1 MEKNNLQTTVKQLE
15 EFLSAYYR
23 KTGVRPTLGE
33 ALDMMEKD
41 NLLSAPP
48 AVAAADSK
56 VQHTVEEICDIIDS
70 QPVNATAFLQ
80 NTSPSESGTAHVS
93 GEDAIFAPGRDVTVT
108 RVFSYLSADAAEYDC
123 FTIAVVLKGECE
135 FFFAGTP
142 IPVGVGSVIIIPPHT
157 AHVKA
162 VPSDAYVLALHMRRS
177 TFDAQFGDLM
187 TSSDKMSIFF
197 RESIYGENEMNYMSM
212 TANFESGNVLST
224 LHELVKECAS
234 KAPFANL
241 TSVCWTKIFLAS
253 VFRTQ
258 AGSAAVLRAARDEST
273 RADCGAILQ
282 YIQQNYRTVRLST
295 LARAFHYNET
305 YLSRML
311 QNYMGMSFTEIVRG
325 IKMTRAE
332 EYLSTSTLRIHDIS
346 ALVGYDSVDHFS
358 RTFKVYAQ
366 HVAAGLPPSYDEAR
380 AAHARGL
387 GREGRERRKERE
399 DGEGIIPGKK

>member
-23 KTGVRPTLGE
+23 KTGDRPTLGE

-41 NLLSAPP
+41 NLLSVPRTVTAT
-48 AVAAADSK
+48 DSK
-56 VQHTVEEICDIIDS
+56 IQHTVDEICEIIDS
-70 QPVNATAFLQ
+70 QPVDATAFLQ
-80 NTSPSESGTAHVS
+80 NTSPSESGTSHVS
-93 GEDAIFAPGRDVTVT
+93 GEDVIFSPGRDVTAT
-108 RVFSYLSADAAEYDC
+108 RIFSYLSADAAEYDC

-135 FFFAGTP
+135 IFFAGTP
-142 IPVGVGSVIIIPPHT
+142 ISVGVGSVIIIPPRT
-157 AHVKA
+157 AHIMA
-162 VPSDAYVLALHMRRS
+162 VPAEAYVMALHMRRS

-197 RESIYGENEMNYMSM
+197 RESMYGENEMNYMCM
-212 TANFESGNVLST
+212 TANFESRNVLPT

-241 TSVCWTKIFLAS
+241 SSVCWTKLFLAT

-332 EYLSTSTLRIHDIS
+332 EYLSTSSLRIHDIS

-358 RTFKVYAQ
+358 RTFKSTHNMSPQAYRR
-366 HVAAGLPPSYDEAR
+366 LTTK
-380 AAHARGL
+380 RGL
-387 GREGRERRKERE
+387 RTLAASAVK
-399 DGEGIIPGKK
+399 GEGMEKPAKTEKPKKD

>member
-33 ALDMMEKD
+33 SLDMMEKD

-56 VQHTVEEICDIIDS
+56 VQHTVEEICEIIDS

-93 GEDAIFAPGRDVTVT
+93 GEDAVFAPGRDVTVT
-108 RVFSYLSADAAEYDC
+108 RVFSYLSAAAAEYDY
-123 FTIAVVLKGECE
+123 FTLAVVLKGECE

-157 AHVKA
+157 AHIKA
-162 VPSDAYVLALHMRRS
+162 VPSDAYVIALHMRRS

-358 RTFKVYAQ
+358 RTFKSTPNMSPQAYRR
-366 HVAAGLPPSYDEAR
+366 LTTK
-380 AAHARGL
+380 RGL
-387 GREGRERRKERE
+387 RTLAASAVK
-399 DGEGIIPGKK
+399 GESAEKNAKTEKAKNE

>member
-41 NLLSAPP
+41 NLLSAPR

-80 NTSPSESGTAHVS
+80 NTSPSESGTSHVS
-93 GEDAIFAPGRDVTVT
+93 GEDAVFAPGRDVTVT
-108 RVFSYLSADAAEYDC
+108 RVFSYLSADAAEYDY

-142 IPVGVGSVIIIPPHT
+142 IPVGVGSVIIVPPHT
-157 AHVKA
+157 AHIKA
-162 VPSDAYVLALHMRRS
+162 VPSDAYVIALHMRRS

-197 RESIYGENEMNYMSM
+197 RESMYGENEMNYMSM

-241 TSVCWTKIFLAS
+241 TSVCWTKIFLAT

-273 RADCGAILQ
+273 RADCGAIL
-282 YIQQNYRTVRLST
+282 
-295 LARAFHYNET
+295 
-305 YLSRML
+305 
-311 QNYMGMSFTEIVRG
+311 
-325 IKMTRAE
+325 
-332 EYLSTSTLRIHDIS
+332 
-346 ALVGYDSVDHFS
+346 
-358 RTFKVYAQ
+358 
-366 HVAAGLPPSYDEAR
+366 
-380 AAHARGL
+380 
-387 GREGRERRKERE
+387 
-399 DGEGIIPGKK
+399 

>member
-1 MEKNNLQTTVKQLE
+1 
-15 EFLSAYYR
+15 
-23 KTGVRPTLGE
+23 
-33 ALDMMEKD
+33 
-41 NLLSAPP
+41 
-48 AVAAADSK
+48 
-56 VQHTVEEICDIIDS
+56 
-70 QPVNATAFLQ
+70 
-80 NTSPSESGTAHVS
+80 
-93 GEDAIFAPGRDVTVT
+93 
-108 RVFSYLSADAAEYDC
+108 
-123 FTIAVVLKGECE
+123 
-135 FFFAGTP
+135 
-142 IPVGVGSVIIIPPHT
+142 
-157 AHVKA
+157 
-162 VPSDAYVLALHMRRS
+162 MRRS

-358 RTFKVYAQ
+358 RTFKSTHNMSPQAYRR
-366 HVAAGLPPSYDEAR
+366 LTTK
-380 AAHARGL
+380 RGL
-387 GREGRERRKERE
+387 RTLAASAVKGESAEKNAKTEKEKNE
-399 DGEGIIPGKK
+399 

>member
-33 ALDMMEKD
+33 ALDMMEKY

-56 VQHTVEEICDIIDS
+56 VQHTVEEICEIIDS

-224 LHELVKECAS
+224 LA
-234 KAPFANL
+234 
-241 TSVCWTKIFLAS
+241 
-253 VFRTQ
+253 
-258 AGSAAVLRAARDEST
+258 RARQGV
-273 RADCGAILQ
+273 RVQG
-282 YIQQNYRTVRLST
+282 TVRESHLRVLDKDLPCVGVPHTGRKCCRASRR
-295 LARAFHYNET
+295 AR
-305 YLSRML
+305 
-311 QNYMGMSFTEIVRG
+311 
-325 IKMTRAE
+325 
-332 EYLSTSTLRIHDIS
+332 
-346 ALVGYDSVDHFS
+346 
-358 RTFKVYAQ
+358 
-366 HVAAGLPPSYDEAR
+366 
-380 AAHARGL
+380 
-387 GREGRERRKERE
+387 
-399 DGEGIIPGKK
+399 